1 MIEYKDLED
10 IIGTLKVR
18 NLTIA
23 TAESCTGGM
32 IASEL
37 TTVPGSSEVVRG
49 GVVAYQ
55 IAAKRDMLGLA
66 SVNEENVV
74 SAQTASDMAQA
85 AWQCFG
91 ATVGVGTTGYLD
103 GDTPHAFWEIQWEAE
118 HSHLPNVLRGE
129 IQFPV
134 GTHRRGANRLMVV
147 HEVIQALLSINP
159 GTIELRI

>member
-1 MIEYKDLED
+1 MIEYKDLEE
-10 IIGTLKVR
+10 IIGTLKAM

-37 TTVPGSSEVVRG
+37 TTVSGSSEVVRG

-74 SAQTASDMAQA
+74 SALTASEMATA
-85 AWQCFG
+85 ARQCFS
-91 ATVGVGTTGYLD
+91 AEVGVGTTGYLD
-103 GDTPHAFWEIQWEAE
+103 GETPHAFWEVQWEAYK
-118 HSHLPNVLRGE
+118 SQPNFLKGT
-129 IQFPV
+129 IQFPL
-134 GTHRRGANRLMVV
+134 GSHRRGANRLMVV
-147 HEVIQALLSINP
+147 QEVINALLSINP
-159 GTIELRI
+159 DGIEMRI